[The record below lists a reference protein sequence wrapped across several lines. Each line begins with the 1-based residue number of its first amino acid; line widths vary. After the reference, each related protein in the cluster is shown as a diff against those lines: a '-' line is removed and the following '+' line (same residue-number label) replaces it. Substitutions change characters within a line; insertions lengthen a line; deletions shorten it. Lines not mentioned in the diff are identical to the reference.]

1 MNYRFSYFSSF
12 FGVYLVLL
20 AFALLEL
27 VLFNAHKLSNYY
39 KEKVRMSIFLEPN
52 TKENEISFIQKKMAI
67 LPQVK
72 SVSYISPERAIEIF
86 AEKYGED
93 LAGFE
98 EQVLPASLEVQFNAN
113 DLKKD
118 LLQHLSDKLL
128 VNKAVQEVRFEQK
141 TVEKLEQNMSHIKLY
156 LLGIFCLLL
165 FIALA
170 LIYNTVHLSIFA
182 KRLLIRTMLLV
193 GATER
198 FIKAPFVTRFTFIG
212 FTGAVLS
219 FLTLVLMI
227 YLLSQKY
234 LVFHHLL
241 DTKIL
246 SYILLSTLPLGTLMC
261 YFSAHWALHKNLR
274 MHADKIY

>member
-1 MNYRFSYFSSF
+1 M
-12 FGVYLVLL
+12 VLL

-128 VNKAVQEVRFEQK
+128 VNKA
-141 TVEKLEQNMSHIKLY
+141 N
-156 LLGIFCLLL
+156 
-165 FIALA
+165 
-170 LIYNTVHLSIFA
+170 SI
-182 KRLLIRTMLLV
+182 
-193 GATER
+193 
-198 FIKAPFVTRFTFIG
+198 
-212 FTGAVLS
+212 S
-219 FLTLVLMI
+219 
-227 YLLSQKY
+227 S
-234 LVFHHLL
+234 
-241 DTKIL
+241 
-246 SYILLSTLPLGTLMC
+246 S
-261 YFSAHWALHKNLR
+261 
-274 MHADKIY
+274 